1 MLPTWVKVSK
11 SRFNEIQSM
20 ITEGKEN
27 ELKTKID
34 NKEITL
40 DYAEKLVED
49 IVSGKISII

>member
-1 MLPTWVKVSK
+1 
-11 SRFNEIQSM
+11 M